1 MGLENSP
8 EASEF
13 EVKANLQT
21 LPSIFHVM
29 KGYKIGSTKLRK
41 WYLFFTY
48 IKEYKNTTVQG
59 FTGSID
65 TEKNAFL

>member
-8 EASEF
+8 EGSEF

-41 WYLFFTY
+41 
-48 IKEYKNTTVQG
+48 
-59 FTGSID
+59 
-65 TEKNAFL
+65 